1 MNRRIDQ
8 VPFALGADGKVY
20 VNAALFDEVETTEE
34 VLDRALE
41 EPGGVFIGVELDE
54 QDMKLVSPRV
64 ASACRE
70 ASAFVIGRRQK
81 LAKNKK

>member
-1 MNRRIDQ
+1 VSRRIDQ

-20 VNAALFDEVETTEE
+20 VNAAMFDEVETPEE
-34 VLDRALE
+34 ILERALE
-41 EPGGVFIGVELDE
+41 APGQVFIGVELDE
-54 QDMKLVSPRV
+54 HDLELVTPRI

-81 LAKNKK
+81 LARKK